1 MLLLEYLPGC
11 EWTVDC
17 FSDRHGVL
25 RFHAGRSRGRISG
38 GISVNTSPST
48 EFVSE
53 FKTWANAINE
63 ALKPRGAWFYQV
75 KQDAFGNPRLLEV
88 AARLGGSS
96 GLFRC
101 KGVNFAL
108 LSAFDAFE
116 RDICVALNDYSI
128 ELDRALDNRYKLDVR
143 YAHVFVDLDDCVLV
157 RGRVNL
163 QLIAFL
169 YKALS
174 EGKGVTLLTRHYQ
187 HPDETLRQHRI
198 AEMFERVFHLTGG
211 ERKSDYIDRRDSIFI
226 DDSFAERRDV
236 AECAGIPVFSPD
248 MVEALM

>member
-1 MLLLEYLPGC
+1 
-11 EWTVDC
+11 
-17 FSDRHGVL
+17 
-25 RFHAGRSRGRISG
+25 
-38 GISVNTSPST
+38 
-48 EFVSE
+48 
-53 FKTWANAINE
+53 
-63 ALKPRGAWFYQV
+63 
-75 KQDAFGNPRLLEV
+75 
-88 AARLGGSS
+88 
-96 GLFRC
+96 
-101 KGVNFAL
+101 
-108 LSAFDAFE
+108 
-116 RDICVALNDYSI
+116 
-128 ELDRALDNRYKLDVR
+128 
-143 YAHVFVDLDDCVLV
+143 VDLDDCVLV